1 MIKKIILIT
10 LFVLFSGVL
19 IAGAINRTTAKS
31 ANELRLESEGS
42 DQIAQSGKGQGS
54 QDHDQGEDAAGH
66 EESGQEQGERQGQGQ
81 GNGGAPRGQNQKTE
95 DSNSQGSGTQGQG
108 QGQRQNSEGEQT
120 GGQNNGGQGKGQGGQ
135 GQNGEAEQGSGQ
147 GSNQGSGRAAQPV
160 EEHDTITIEGVIIQ
174 APLAGVDMI
183 IEANGNENLVG
194 TGPGYLQE
202 QGFELAV
209 GDEVR
214 VSGFWEADEFKAE
227 TITRLSDGAAI
238 ALRDEYGRPMWS
250 GAGRNAQGG
259 GGRGQG
265 QGQGQSQGQQTQAD
279 V

>member
-95 DSNSQGSGTQGQG
+95 DSNNQGSGTQG

-120 GGQNNGGQGKGQGGQ
+120 GGQNNGGQGGQGQ

-265 QGQGQSQGQQTQAD
+265 QGQGQSQGQQPQAD